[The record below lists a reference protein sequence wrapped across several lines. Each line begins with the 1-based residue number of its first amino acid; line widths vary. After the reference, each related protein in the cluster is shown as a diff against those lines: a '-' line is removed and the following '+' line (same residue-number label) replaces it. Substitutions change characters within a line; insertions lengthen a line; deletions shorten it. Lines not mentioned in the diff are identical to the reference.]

1 MINNQKNDETIAFKR
16 NFFLMWA
23 IFKAFIELLTILFL
37 FYALDFLA
45 MQRVGILAP

>member
-1 MINNQKNDETIAFKR
+1 MMKQLPLKEI
-16 NFFLMWA
+16 FFLMWA